1 MKRLHKMSGQTI
13 FKIAAPS
20 CLVLLLLLVN
30 QGATAGVSHQ
40 RVLLTKPPHKKIK
53 NKRMQ
58 KARRANRIKQ
68 RLMRQQR
75 RRVKKAI
82 RKYSNKAKPRH
93 RKARNK
99 QALNRK
105 RTKQKGE
112 PFFVFR
118 FAKWSAQKTG
128 QLLHTTAALMIVPF
142 AILSKLD

>member
-13 FKIAAPS
+13 FKVATPS
-20 CLVLLLLLVN
+20 CLVLFILLMS
-30 QGATAGVSHQ
+30 QAAMADISSQQVSFA
-40 RVLLTKPPHKKIK
+40 KPPHKKIK
-53 NKRMQ
+53 NKRLQ

-68 RLMRQQR
+68 RLIRQQR

-82 RKYSNKAKPRH
+82 RKYSSKSKPRN

-99 QALNRK
+99 RVVSRK
-105 RTKQKGE
+105 ATKQKGE